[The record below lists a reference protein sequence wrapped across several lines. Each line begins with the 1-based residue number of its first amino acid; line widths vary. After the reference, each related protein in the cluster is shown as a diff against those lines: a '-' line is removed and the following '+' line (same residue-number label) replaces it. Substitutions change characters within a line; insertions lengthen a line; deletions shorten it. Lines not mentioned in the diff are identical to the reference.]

1 MRRPNVGSRLVLLRD
16 TKGLHVKTQ
25 NGNLLP
31 SQTGASHH
39 PVRHDPPSGAQMERL
54 LLVEHNPLFADGLA
68 LLFKWR
74 TGLSSDRAGSL
85 AEARA
90 ILEEAERMPA
100 CAVVDLDLPEGEG
113 QRVLEELDGVPV
125 VALIGGRNLRRQT
138 EAMGLGAEEV
148 LIKTE
153 APERIASAV
162 ERLMGP
168 RSISGL

>member
-1 MRRPNVGSRLVLLRD
+1 
-16 TKGLHVKTQ
+16 
-25 NGNLLP
+25 
-31 SQTGASHH
+31 
-39 PVRHDPPSGAQMERL
+39 MERL
-54 LLVEHNPLFADGLA
+54 LLVEHNLLFRDGLA
-68 LLFKWR
+68 LLLEWR

-90 ILEEAERMPA
+90 ILEEAEQLPA
-100 CAVVDLDLPEGEG
+100 CVVVDLDLPEEEG

-148 LIKTE
+148 LIKME

-162 ERLMGP
+162 QRSIGP
-168 RSISGL
+168 RSISSL